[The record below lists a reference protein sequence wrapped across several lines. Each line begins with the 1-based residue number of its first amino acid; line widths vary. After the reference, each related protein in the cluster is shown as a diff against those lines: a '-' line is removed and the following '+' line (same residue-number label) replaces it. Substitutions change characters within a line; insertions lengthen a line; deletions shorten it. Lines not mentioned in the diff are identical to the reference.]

1 MAIGIDD
8 LYDDDYESTQEEQQI
23 NNQEPTTTN
32 QQQQVL
38 DNNSSDDDFISE
50 YLKSKGIDDPSKIM
64 FEDDNNQLI
73 ERSWNDLSKEEQI
86 NILAGN
92 EPTDDTQLSDDEIDL
107 LNAIRSSGMDVN
119 SYMRTLLQ
127 PSQPQHKQYKIDEL
141 SDDDLYVLDILE
153 KVGGDNISDDELTE
167 ALEAAKKNEKLFQKT
182 VEGLRTQYI
191 QLEKDQEIREAN
203 ERAARQQEQYNSF
216 ASSIMNEIRGLNT
229 FAGQDLELSN
239 EDIEELSSFMLHLDE
254 NGMSPFGK
262 AMQDPALFTR
272 AAFWLLNEDK
282 IIEELTKQMQDTY
295 TRGYENAKKENTN
308 FSWLDIPSQSY
319 IQEVYSL
326 AYEFRLKV
334 QKCIGSLTSEKATV
348 FVMLPAFSYIFS
360 SFASVLTA

>member
-1 MAIGIDD
+1 MENFDDELIFDDDEFLDNEEFDTPSQVTNTIDD
-8 LYDDDYESTQEEQQI
+8 EPAQEEGDL
-23 NNQEPTTTN
+23 T
-32 QQQQVL
+32 
-38 DNNSSDDDFISE
+38 SE
-50 YLKSKGIDDPSKIM
+50 ILRLKGISDPEKIK
-64 FEDDNNQLI
+64 FEDESGAII

-119 SYMRTLLQ
+119 NYMKALLQ

-295 TRGYENAKKENTN
+295 TRGYENAKKDMQGKSKLVFNT
-308 FSWLDIPSQSY
+308 
-319 IQEVYSL
+319 
-326 AYEFRLKV
+326 
-334 QKCIGSLTSEKATV
+334 
-348 FVMLPAFSYIFS
+348 PAKKSKTNDDWY
-360 SFASVLTA
+360 ADDDEW

>member
-1 MAIGIDD
+1 MENFDD
-8 LYDDDYESTQEEQQI
+8 ELIFDDEFLDDNEEFDTPAQVTEDFDNEEPAQEE
-23 NNQEPTTTN
+23 EDLT
-32 QQQQVL
+32 
-38 DNNSSDDDFISE
+38 SE
-50 YLKSKGIDDPSKIM
+50 ILRLKGISDPDKIK
-64 FEDDNNQLI
+64 FEDESGAII
-73 ERSWNDLSKEEQI
+73 ERSWNNLSKEEQI

-119 SYMRTLLQ
+119 NYMKTLLQ
-127 PSQPQHKQYKIDEL
+127 QQPQPQHKQYKIDEL
-141 SDDDLYVLDILE
+141 LDDDLYVLDILE

-203 ERAARQQEQYNSF
+203 ERAVRQQEQYNSF

-295 TRGYENAKKENTN
+295 TRGYENAKKDMQGKSKLVFNTTAKN
-308 FSWLDIPSQSY
+308 QK
-319 IQEVYSL
+319 
-326 AYEFRLKV
+326 KV
-334 QKCIGSLTSEKATV
+334 NDDWYADDDEW
-348 FVMLPAFSYIFS
+348 
-360 SFASVLTA
+360 